1 MTAMTLQLERRRSG
15 TPRTTR
21 RPRRRRRW
29 WLRIVV
35 VVVVLVAVLA
45 ALFGVL
51 LAATPS
57 VRSAP
62 ALVAREL
69 AANHAPS
76 DQGVVPYKVATALLA
91 TEDSRFYSDP
101 ALDPQGTARALWGL
115 VSHNPNEGG
124 ATIEVQLAK
133 MLYTPGRSDPVAL
146 AEQVALAFKLDWAF
160 TKKQILAMYL
170 DAAYFGDGAYG
181 VTQAAQ
187 HYFGRSPSALTWGQ
201 ASLLAG
207 LVQAPSA
214 YNPAHHLSMALLRRN
229 HVLDRLVAVGALTSS
244 QAQAIQNRP
253 LYPAIR
259 FSG

>member
-133 MLYTPGRSDPVAL
+133 MLYTPKRSDPVAL
-146 AEQVALAFKLDWAF
+146 AEQATIAFKLDHDF
-160 TKKQILAMYL
+160 TKTRILAMYM

-181 VTQAAQ
+181 ITQAAE
-187 HYFGRSPSALTWGQ
+187 HYFGLPAAQLNWGQ
-201 ASLLAG
+201 AALLAG
-207 LVQAPSA
+207 LVQAPSR
-214 YNPAHHLSMALLRRN
+214 YDPHGHLRTALVRRDE
-229 HVLDRLVAVGALTSS
+229 VLGRLVAVGTLTR
-244 QAQAIQNRP
+244 AQAKAVEAEP
-253 LYPAIR
+253 LDPVVR
-259 FSG
+259 FYG